1 MDVKVTSPE
10 NASKEG
16 AQEIEMTVIGETEIE
31 IEIED
36 GAGPQEEE
44 TDLQG
49 EADLLGDTATTLVST
64 VEEDTIGMIA
74 ETEIEIV
81 AKIDQ
86 EISIEGTGRDLDL
99 GLVQGPILDPQLRLE
114 GTENADPAI
123 LPPKKSLKIIREESM
138 GDVRGIH
145 LLIRTAH

>member
-1 MDVKVTSPE
+1 MRWDASIVDVSVTSPE

-74 ETEIEIV
+74 ETEIEIE

-86 EISIEGTGRDLDL
+86 E
-99 GLVQGPILDPQLRLE
+99 
-114 GTENADPAI
+114 
-123 LPPKKSLKIIREESM
+123 M
-138 GDVRGIH
+138 
-145 LLIRTAH
+145 